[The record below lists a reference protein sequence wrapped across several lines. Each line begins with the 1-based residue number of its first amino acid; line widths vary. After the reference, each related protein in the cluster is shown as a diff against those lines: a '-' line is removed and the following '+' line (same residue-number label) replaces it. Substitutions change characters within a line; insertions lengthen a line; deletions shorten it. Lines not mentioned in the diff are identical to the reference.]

1 MKVLLLKDVKAQGK
15 KGEIIDVND
24 GYARNFL
31 IKKGMG
37 IEATASIINE
47 KKQKDESLARKKQQ
61 EYENAVELGKILS
74 GKEIDVAIKCGENGK
89 LFGALTAKEIAESL
103 AKLGYDIDKKKIV
116 LKENI
121 KATGC
126 YDIEIKLYANVST
139 KIVVCVQPA

>member
-15 KGEIIDVND
+15 KGDIIDVND

-37 IEATASIINE
+37 IEATSNIINE
-47 KKQKDESLARKKQQ
+47 KNQKDASLARKKQK
-61 EYENAVELGKILS
+61 EYEEAVELGKILN
-74 GKEIDVAIKCGENGK
+74 GKKVEVAIKCGDNGK
-89 LFGALTAKEIAESL
+89 LFGALTAKEISDSL
-103 AKLGYDIDKKKIV
+103 SKLGYDIDKKKIV

-126 YDIEIKLYANVST
+126 YEIEIKLYANVST
-139 KIVVCVQPA
+139 KILVCVQPA

>member
-15 KGEIIDVND
+15 KGEIIEVND

-74 GKEIDVAIKCGENGK
+74 GKKIDVAIKCGENGK

-103 AKLGYDIDKKKIV
+103 AKLGYDIDKKKII